1 MAVFYNIVDI
11 AFYNTYVL
19 NKTQPPHAV
28 KKSIGRERFKCLLE
42 IGERLIKLLML
53 QRAGRLIGFQQNTKM
68 AMQCFDV
75 DITAA

>member
-42 IGERLIKLLML
+42 IGEKLIKPLML